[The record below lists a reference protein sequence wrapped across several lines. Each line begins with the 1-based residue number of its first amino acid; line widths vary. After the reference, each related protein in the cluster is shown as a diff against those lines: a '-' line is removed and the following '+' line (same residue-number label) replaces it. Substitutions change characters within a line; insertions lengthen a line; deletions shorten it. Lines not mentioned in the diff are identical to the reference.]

1 MLADDRTM
9 KFAVWP
15 HLITLEGTADKLAA
29 VIESLYNDP
38 RLPRDKWG
46 LGNTDDLGRRAMVQR
61 LRTEGKVARRLGV
74 AALTLEVFEAIE
86 VRVRAAGIK
95 SFAMHLPR

>member
-1 MLADDRTM
+1 MMVDDRTM
-9 KFAVWP
+9 KFALWP
-15 HLITLEGTADKLAA
+15 HLITLEGPADKLAA
-29 VIESLYNDP
+29 VIEGLYNDS

-74 AALTLEVFEAIE
+74 AALTMDVFEAIE
-86 VRVRAAGIK
+86 MRVRAAGVK